1 MSIFLIMVITFDDIL
16 SLVVETLKKLN
27 HEYLLLPF
35 GIRSSS
41 FFSN

>member
-1 MSIFLIMVITFDDIL
+1 MITFREVL

-27 HEYLLLPF
+27 YEYLLLPF
-35 GIRSSS
+35 GIRSGS